1 MGFIRDLFD
10 FTPVTAAKKDLTAQ
24 VAPAI
29 YDAPYGTWGNYG
41 FSGYNN
47 YANSITRM
55 NAMSVPAVAMCRNL
69 IVGTVSNIPLEMY
82 STTTGEEVP
91 APSWIKQ
98 PDLRAPRSI
107 TIGWIVDSLMMYG
120 VAYLKVT
127 ELYSD
132 DQRPARFE
140 WIQNDRVSA
149 KFDQYG
155 QEVEYYM
162 VNNERVPMSGLGS
175 LVTIQHSDTGLL
187 LRAARTINSALDI
200 EKAANIA
207 SQTPMPSGYL
217 RNNGADLPDD
227 KVQGL
232 LNAWKNARNSR
243 STAYLTS
250 TLEYVATQFSPKD
263 MMYNEAAQFLASQIA
278 RACNIPAWMINAEQ
292 QKSMTYQ
299 NVLDSRKDFFAYTIQ
314 PYITS
319 IEARFS
325 LDDLT
330 PRGSYVRFS
339 VDETFLRQNAQ
350 DRLVVIE
357 KMLQLQLI
365 DLNQAKAM
373 ENLTPEGDGEID

>member
-1 MGFIRDLFD
+1 MGIIRDLFD

-82 STTTGEEVP
+82 STTTGEEIP
-91 APSWIKQ
+91 APSWVKQ
-98 PDLRAPRSI
+98 PDLRAPRAI

-120 VAYLKVT
+120 VAYLKVV
-127 ELYSD
+127 EIYQD

-187 LRAARTINSALDI
+187 LRASRTINSALDI

-207 SQTPMPSGYL
+207 SQTPQPSGYL
-217 RNNGADLPDD
+217 KNNGADLPDD

-232 LNAWKNARNSR
+232 LNAWKNARNAR

-250 TLEYVATQFSPKD
+250 TLDYVATQFSPKD
-263 MMYNEAAQFLASQIA
+263 MMYNEAAQFLASQVA
-278 RACNIPAWMINAEQ
+278 RACNVPAWMINAEQ

-314 PYITS
+314 PYVTS

-325 LDDLT
+325 MDDLT

-339 VDETFLRQNAQ
+339 VDETFLRQNSM
-350 DRLVVIE
+350 DRLDVIE
-357 KMLQLQLI
+357 KMLALQLI

>member
-127 ELYSD
+127 EIYQD

-187 LRAARTINSALDI
+187 LRASRTINSALDI

-217 RNNGADLPDD
+217 KNNGADLPDD

-350 DRLVVIE
+350 DRLAVIE
-357 KMLQLQLI
+357 KMLELQLI